1 MMGAT
6 ISSGLPGRSVRTPRK
21 VSGHFQWVD
30 ERLTHGGSKSGF
42 LRGEAEIV
50 VVAGSAGG
58 AGHLG
63 GEDAGAD
70 GVDPDL

>member
-1 MMGAT
+1 
-6 ISSGLPGRSVRTPRK
+6 
-21 VSGHFQWVD
+21 VD
-30 ERLTHGGSKSGF
+30 IFNGWTRERLTHGGSKSGF